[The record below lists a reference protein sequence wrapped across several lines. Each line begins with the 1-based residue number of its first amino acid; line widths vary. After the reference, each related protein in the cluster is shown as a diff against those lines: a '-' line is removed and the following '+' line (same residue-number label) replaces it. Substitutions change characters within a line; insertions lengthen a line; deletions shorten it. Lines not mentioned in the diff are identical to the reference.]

1 MHRGSI
7 IETGKAWQLPVL
19 VELPNIHPCFI
30 CAKSQLVFA
39 KKYLDC
45 KIKIVTLPSTWYL
58 HSESCTV
65 RESHLKSEPGRLSA
79 KARRAKH
86 INSLFKMQS
95 LQEYKNTYN
104 NLQYSPK
111 IMHAQELLFASARS
125 SSCGWLR
132 VAWAWD
138 LETTRF
144 SLRLHD
150 KKRKNFFAVTLWKER
165 DRVRVS
171 ENAKWSERQDQV
183 SAKNIVV

>member
-125 SSCGWLR
+125 FSCGWLR

-144 SLRLHD
+144 SFRLHD
-150 KKRKNFFAVTLWKER
+150 KKRKNFFAVLCGDTLKGTRQGTCKWKCKVKR
-165 DRVRVS
+165 KTGS
-171 ENAKWSERQDQV
+171 SL
-183 SAKNIVV
+183 S